1 MSINILLKS
10 IGVLLLFFITYK
22 IIKIKSSIVLRKRP
36 VSRLVAAGG
45 IFMAAALLIQIGAEF
60 SPLNYSVLGVN
71 SLKSIADICFLLGFL
86 FLGAGFRKWALVL
99 KELEYLEGELK
110 TANQVLSRQTT
121 ELRLREDLYESITT
135 AVTDA
140 IFMLDAQGKI
150 VFCNPAAATI
160 FQYEDG
166 ELLGHDLHSLL
177 APSRYHGDFA
187 RGFGRFMH
195 NGTGK
200 AVNHTIQAAAL
211 RKDGREF
218 PIEVTV
224 SSIFYNKSWHA
235 LGILRDISEQV
246 EHERQT
252 ADLARQ
258 LRQAQKMEAIGT
270 LAGGIAHDFNNIL
283 TAILG
288 YGELA
293 KHAATAGK
301 GVGEYIELVL
311 QAGRRA
317 RDLVRQILFFSRQ
330 QEQERQPISPHL
342 IVNEVLKLLRASL
355 PATIEITQTI
365 DNCAQIMS
373 DPTLLHQVLMNLCTN
388 AAHAMENKNG
398 RLTVEL
404 ACVEVSAVDLPEGG
418 KFKPASY
425 VRLRVS
431 DTGCGIAEDLKE
443 RIFDPYFTTKEV
455 GKGTGLGLSV
465 VQGIVSSHGGWL
477 TVDSVVDKG
486 TSFAVYLPAIERET
500 VTLKDSKDADAGLAV
515 NGGESLIFVDDE
527 EIIADLGRLLL
538 ERLGYRVTAATSGNE
553 ALEIF
558 KKSPE
563 DYDLL
568 IVDQVMPGLSGM
580 QLAQEVMAIKPE
592 MAVIICT
599 GNYEQLNE
607 EEALA
612 QGIRAVVMK
621 PLVED
626 NLGPVIRK
634 VFGE

>member
-10 IGVLLLFFITYK
+10 IGVLLLFFIIYQ
-22 IIKIKSSIVLRKRP
+22 IVNIKSSIVIRRRP
-36 VSRLVAAGG
+36 VSRLVVAGAL
-45 IFMAAALLIQIGAEF
+45 FMALALIVQISAEF
-60 SPLNYSVLGVN
+60 KPLDFSVFGVS
-71 SLKSIADICFLLGFL
+71 SLESIADILFLAGFL
-86 FLGAGFRKWALVL
+86 FLGAGFRKWAQVL

-110 TANQVLSRQTT
+110 TSNQTLSRQTA
-121 ELRLREDLYESITT
+121 ELRLREDMYESITS
-135 AVTDA
+135 AATDA
-140 IFMLDAQGKI
+140 IFMINAEGRI
-150 VFCNPAAATI
+150 VFCNPAVATI
-160 FQYEDG
+160 FGYEDG

-177 APSRYHGDFA
+177 APARYRDDFA

-195 NGTGK
+195 NGSGK
-200 AVNHTIQAAAL
+200 AVRHTIQAAAL
-211 RKDGREF
+211 KKDGREF
-218 PIEVTV
+218 PMEVSV
-224 SSIFYNKSWHA
+224 SPIFYNESWHA

-246 EHERQT
+246 EHERQN

-258 LRQAQKMEAIGT
+258 LRRAQKMEAIGT

-293 KHAATAGK
+293 RHAVPADK
-301 GVGEYIELVL
+301 GAGEYIELVL

-355 PATIEITQTI
+355 PATIEINQSI

-404 ACVEVSAVDLPEGG
+404 ACVAVSAADLPEGG
-418 KFKPASY
+418 EFKPASY

-431 DTGCGIAEDLKE
+431 DTGCGIAEDVKE

-477 TVDSVVDKG
+477 TVDSVVGEG
-486 TSFAVYLPAIERET
+486 TSFAVYLPVIESET
-500 VTLKDSKDADAGLAV
+500 VPLKNGRAVDARLAI
-515 NGGESLIFVDDE
+515 NGGESLLFVDDE

-538 ERLGYRVTAATSGNE
+538 ERLGYRVTALTSGNE
-553 ALEIF
+553 ALKIF

-607 EEALA
+607 EEAMA

-621 PLVED
+621 PIVEE
-626 NLGPVIRK
+626 NLAPVIRK
-634 VFGE
+634 VFAE

>member
-1 MSINILLKS
+1 MLKS

-22 IIKIKSSIVLRKRP
+22 IINIKSSIVIRRRP

-45 IFMAAALLIQIGAEF
+45 LFMAMALIVEIGAEF
-60 SPLNYSVLGVN
+60 NPLNYAVFGAN
-71 SLKSIADICFLLGFL
+71 SLESIADICFLLGFL

-110 TANQVLSRQTT
+110 TANQILSRQAS
-121 ELRLREDLYESITT
+121 ELRLREDMYESITT

-140 IFMLDAQGKI
+140 IFMIDAHGKI

-160 FQYEDG
+160 FEYEDG
-166 ELLGHDLHSLL
+166 ELLGHGLHSLL
-177 APSRYHGDFA
+177 APSRYQNDFV
-187 RGFGRFMH
+187 RGFERFMR

-200 AVNHTIQAAAL
+200 AVSHTIQAAAL

-218 PIEVTV
+218 PMEVSV
-224 SSIFYNKSWHA
+224 SSIFYNESWHA

-246 EHERQT
+246 EHERET

-293 KHAATAGK
+293 KHEVSDCNRAR
-301 GVGEYIELVL
+301 EYIELVL

-342 IVNEVLKLLRASL
+342 IVNEVLNLLRASL
-355 PATIEITQTI
+355 PATIEINQSI

-388 AAHAMENKNG
+388 AAHAMENKDG
-398 RLTVEL
+398 RLSVEL
-404 ACVEVSAVDLPEGG
+404 VCVEVPAADLPEGG

-431 DTGCGIAEDLKE
+431 DTGCGIAENVKE

-465 VQGIVSSHGGWL
+465 VQGIVSSHGGWI
-477 TVDSVVDKG
+477 TVDSVVGRG
-486 TSFAVYLPAIERET
+486 TSFAVYLPAIETET
-500 VTLKDSKDADAGLAV
+500 LALKGGKDAEARLAV
-515 NGGESLIFVDDE
+515 NGGESLLFVDDE

-538 ERLGYRVTAATSGNE
+538 ERLGYRVNAVTNGDE

-626 NLGPVIRK
+626 NLAPVIRK
-634 VFGE
+634 VFAESLR

>member
-1 MSINILLKS
+1 MILNILLKS

-22 IIKIKSSIVLRKRP
+22 IVNIKSSIVFRRRP
-36 VSRLVAAGG
+36 VSRLVALGG
-45 IFMAAALLIQIGAEF
+45 IFIALALIVQISAEF
-60 SPLNYSVLGVN
+60 RPLNYAVSKAN
-71 SLKSIADICFLLGFL
+71 SLESIADICFLLGFL

-110 TANQVLSRQTT
+110 TANQILSRQAA
-121 ELRLREDLYESITT
+121 ELRLREDMYESITT
-135 AVTDA
+135 AATDA
-140 IFMLDAQGKI
+140 IFMIDAHGKI

-160 FQYEDG
+160 FEYEDG

-187 RGFGRFMH
+187 RGFGRFMQ

-200 AVNHTIQAAAL
+200 AVNHTIRAAAL

-218 PIEVTV
+218 PMEVSV
-224 SSIFYNKSWHA
+224 SSISYNESWHA

-270 LAGGIAHDFNNIL
+270 LSGGIAHDFNNIL

-288 YGELA
+288 YGELV
-293 KHAATAGK
+293 KHEVSGSNEA
-301 GVGEYIELVL
+301 GEYIELVL

-330 QEQERQPISPHL
+330 QEQESQPISPHL

-355 PATIEITQTI
+355 PATIEITQSI

-388 AAHAMENKNG
+388 AAHAMENKDG

-404 ACVEVSAVDLPEGG
+404 ACVDVSAVDLPDSG

-431 DTGCGIAEDLKE
+431 DTGCGIAENVKE

-477 TVDSVVDKG
+477 TVNSAVGVG
-486 TSFAVYLPAIERET
+486 TSFAVYLPAIETEA
-500 VTLKDSKDADAGLAV
+500 VALKDGDDAAARLAV
-515 NGGESLIFVDDE
+515 NGGESLLFVDDE

-538 ERLGYRVTAATSGNE
+538 ERLGYRVTALSSGHE
-553 ALEIF
+553 ALKIF
-558 KKSPE
+558 KKSPA

-580 QLAQEVMAIKPE
+580 QLAQEVMAIRSD

-612 QGIRAVVMK
+612 LGIKAVVMK
-621 PLVED
+621 PLLED